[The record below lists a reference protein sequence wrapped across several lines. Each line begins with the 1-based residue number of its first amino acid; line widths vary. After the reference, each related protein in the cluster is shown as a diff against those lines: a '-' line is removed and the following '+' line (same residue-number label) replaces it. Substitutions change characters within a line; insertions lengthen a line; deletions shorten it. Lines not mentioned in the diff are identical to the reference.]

1 MFNHAGKAQ
10 CLHLDATQR
19 STLPGPARK
28 AHSAPWTAMDLGL
41 SGLISFGF
49 FLLQLSSK
57 CQNAELAGPGAW
69 LKQTCAQSYPQKLCV
84 ESTVAW
90 AIIQTHFIRSEG
102 TLAFHHTSRRL
113 AHLAAYRMLDSC
125 TGHRH

>member
-1 MFNHAGKAQ
+1 LG
-10 CLHLDATQR
+10 
-19 STLPGPARK
+19 
-28 AHSAPWTAMDLGL
+28 LGL

-57 CQNAELAGPGAW
+57 CQNAEPAGLGVW

-84 ESTVAW
+84 ESILAW

-102 TLAFHHTSRRL
+102 TLAFHHTSRWL
-113 AHLAAYRMLDSC
+113 ADLAAYRMLDSC
-125 TGHRH
+125 PGHRH